1 MALSLGR
8 AGLKFRLLSV
18 ERGLK
23 MAKPKVAFYWCASC
37 GGCEETV
44 VDLNEDILK
53 VADAV
58 DIVLWPVALDF
69 KRKDIE
75 AMQDG
80 EIAVSFING
89 GVRLEEQ
96 EEMVKLLRQK
106 SQLVVAFGACA
117 HLGGIPGLA
126 NFYDR
131 DSIFKYVYTESP
143 TVDNPD
149 KTFPQQKTEVKEG
162 ELTLPEFYN
171 TLKTLDQTIDV
182 DYYLPGCP
190 PPPDLI
196 MAAVTAI
203 LEGKLPE
210 KGAVLAPNK
219 ALCDTCPRAES
230 KPDKLAI
237 DEMKRPWQIKMDP
250 EKCFLAQGIFCM
262 GPATRTGCG
271 ETCIRANQPCR
282 GCFGPVDGVVDQGA
296 RALSMIASILGVEGE
311 ETMSEDEVKKLID
324 SIVDPAGTV
333 YRFGLAASL
342 LRRKR
347 ME

>member
-1 MALSLGR
+1 
-8 AGLKFRLLSV
+8 
-18 ERGLK
+18 

-44 VDLNEDILK
+44 VDLNENILK

-75 AMQDG
+75 AMKDG

-89 GVRLEEQ
+89 AVRLSEQ

-106 SQLVVAFGACA
+106 SGLVVAFGACA
-117 HLGGIPGLA
+117 HLGGIPGLG

-131 DSIFKYVYTESP
+131 ESIFQRVYTETP

-149 KTFPQQKTEVKEG
+149 KIFPQQKTKIKEG

-171 TLKTLDQTIDV
+171 TVKTLDQTIDV

-196 MAAVTAI
+196 LAAVTAI

-210 KGAVLAPNK
+210 KGSVLAPNK

-230 KPDKLAI
+230 KPDKLSI
-237 DEMKRPWQIKMDP
+237 DEVKRPWQIKMDP
-250 EKCFLAQGIFCM
+250 EKCFLAQGIICM

-271 ETCIRANQPCR
+271 ETCIKANQPCR
-282 GCFGPVDGVVDQGA
+282 GCFGPLDGVVDQGA
-296 RALSMIASILGVEGE
+296 RALSMVASILGIEGE
-311 ETMSEDEVKKLID
+311 ETMSEAEVKKLID

-333 YRFGLAASL
+333 YRFSLASSL